1 MMRATTFALIALA
14 CTSGAVRAQ
23 QVEAG
28 TPFER
33 AQRLMASGDGMA
45 ARALVDSALRASPPG
60 TPAYAEALYWR
71 ASFAPTAAEAEKDYL
86 RISVEYTL
94 SGRADDALF
103 RLAQLELVRGDRT
116 GGVRHLQRLLREH
129 PGGNN
134 EARAA
139 FELARTLFD
148 MNDPPRACGAVAI
161 ARAAV
166 QAEDV
171 ELRNRIEYL
180 ESRCTNVTAV
190 SAVQGLVRDVA
201 PARPPARPVR
211 ADAPPPA
218 APPVTPPASAAAVT
232 DSIVASTPM
241 PPPVTGPAFSVQVAA
256 FTKRAQADAL
266 VAVLEQ
272 RGFTARVWGNA
283 APYRVRTGRVAT
295 RAEAEK
301 ILEALRAAR
310 IDGMVVEAE
319 PQ

>member
-1 MMRATTFALIALA
+1 MMRLGVTALIALTCA
-14 CTSGAVRAQ
+14 SGVMRAQ
-23 QVEAG
+23 QGDPG

-33 AQRLMASGDGMA
+33 AQRLMASGDGAA
-45 ARALVDSALRASPPG
+45 ARALVDSALRASPAG

-103 RLAQLELVRGDRT
+103 RLAQLEIVRGDRT

-134 EARAA
+134 EARAG

-148 MNDPPRACGAVAI
+148 MNDAPRACGAVAI
-161 ARAAV
+161 ARGAV
-166 QAEDV
+166 ADDDV

-180 ESRCTNVTAV
+180 ETRCTNVAAV
-190 SAVQGLVRDVA
+190 SPVQGLVRDVPPTRT
-201 PARPPARPVR
+201 PAQPVR
-211 ADAPPPA
+211 AEPPPSVTRPVAPPTSTAPDTAVVTA
-218 APPVTPPASAAAVT
+218 APPA
-232 DSIVASTPM
+232 
-241 PPPVTGPAFSVQVAA
+241 PVTGPAFSVQVAA

-272 RGFTARVWGNA
+272 RGFDARVWGSA
-283 APYRVRTGRVAT
+283 PPYRVRTGRVAT
-295 RAEAEK
+295 RAEAEA
-301 ILEALRAAR
+301 IVAALREAR
-310 IDGMVVEAE
+310 IDGIVVEAE

>member
-1 MMRATTFALIALA
+1 MMRATTFALIVLA
-14 CTSGAVRAQ
+14 CTSGAVGAQ

-60 TPAYAEALYWR
+60 TAAYAEALYWR

-148 MNDPPRACGAVAI
+148 MNDPPRACGAVEI

-201 PARPPARPVR
+201 PARPPAQPVR
-211 ADAPPPA
+211 AESPPA
-218 APPVTPPASAAAVT
+218 SAPPVTPPVPTAPVT
-232 DSIVASTPM
+232 DTATVAPT

-266 VAVLEQ
+266 VSVLEQ
-272 RGFTARVWGNA
+272 RGFTARVWGSE